1 MEKSY
6 LKTES
11 YLSEIKEAIYSKN
24 REQTDLLI
32 KKLRHQMSD
41 SDSQELRLTTS
52 VYGKTGWP

>member
-24 REQTDLLI
+24 REHTIHGILNTI
-32 KKLRHQMSD
+32 RVIS
-41 SDSQELRLTTS
+41 
-52 VYGKTGWP
+52 

>member
-52 VYGKTGWP
+52 VYGKTGRP